1 MAICHFHPVSLP
13 VHQTDPDGDGN
24 TVETPWL
31 SATDPRPPR
40 PPRSPEALAVGVVV
54 AAAAQRP
61 TAWKAAAP
69 GRLELED
76 LTGESLLMVK

>member
-1 MAICHFHPVSLP
+1 MAICHFL
-13 VHQTDPDGDGN
+13 QTFRCQF
-24 TVETPWL
+24 TRWIQMVMETPWK
-31 SATDPRPPR
+31 

>member
-1 MAICHFHPVSLP
+1 MVM
-13 VHQTDPDGDGN
+13 
-24 TVETPWL
+24 ETPWK
-31 SATDPRPPR
+31 